1 MHTRVHQRKDK
12 SGYTFMS
19 GCFFGASKVEEK
31 CPDDAQARRFDTERT
46 SLIQLQNSLIAG
58 SLLRIDVD
66 ALLNI
71 ITNSRDDIS
80 SHARSITN
88 ANADYKEGIVN
99 LIDFLISVMNGM
111 VTFISNPSILPI
123 YISTSADSKGAV
135 SISPEQMEIIIKGMQ
150 NSLSLSFNSYK
161 TAIRMLEQNINSVTR
176 AEPATLFISSV
187 VYSIKQRCF
196 TIMKRYANLLS
207 FISSDIGHG
216 SLGSFDGS
224 GSSFLQ
230 SLDNSYASS
239 FLSFDSSYG
248 WEVFA
253 ASGFIFILIVSIA
266 LYICTN
272 KMRNYNPPT
281 LGKAPSTH

>member
-1 MHTRVHQRKDK
+1 
-12 SGYTFMS
+12 MS

-31 CPDDAQARRFDTERT
+31 CPDDAQARRFDTELT
-46 SLIQLQNSLIAG
+46 SLVQLQNSLVAG
-58 SLLRIDVD
+58 SLLRLDVE
-66 ALLNI
+66 ALLTI
-71 ITNSRDDIS
+71 ITSARDDIS

-88 ANADYKEGIVN
+88 ANADYKEGLVN
-99 LIDFLISVMNGM
+99 LIDYLIAVMNGM
-111 VTFISNPSILPI
+111 ITFISNPSILPM
-123 YISTSADSKGAV
+123 YIATSADSKGAV
-135 SISPEQMEIIIKGMQ
+135 SISPEQMDIIVKSMQ
-150 NSLSLSFNSYK
+150 TSLLSSFSSYK
-161 TAIRMLEQNINSVTR
+161 SAVRMMEQNTNGVTR
-176 AEPATLFISSV
+176 VESATVFISSV

-224 GSSFLQ
+224 GSGFIQ
-230 SLDNSYASS
+230 SLDNSYAST

-253 ASGFIFILIVSIA
+253 AAGFIFIIVVSIA
-266 LYICTN
+266 LYICIN

-281 LGKAPSTH
+281 LDSKPSPG